1 MASPETAGAA
11 QKPRLFTPPQVVLT
25 SGLKSSRI
33 HRIPPVRRSS
43 AATCPLPALVAYTES
58 PATIGCVTPENA
70 DNPRSC
76 VQSGAMLGA
85 SETSHVPGI
94 EEVPCADPRYC
105 AQSPPPRGGAV
116 GGGDGGP
123 GGPGGAGGP
132 GGGSGAPEPL
142 PGVAG

>member
-43 AATCPLPALVAYTES
+43 AATCPLPAMVAYTES
-58 PATIGCVTPENA
+58 PARIGCVTPENA
-70 DNPRSC
+70 EDPRSC

-94 EEVPCADPRYC
+94 EDVPCGDPRDFGPRP
-105 AQSPPPRGGAV
+105 PPPRGPR
-116 GGGDGGP
+116 GG
-123 GGPGGAGGP
+123 
-132 GGGSGAPEPL
+132 
-142 PGVAG
+142 